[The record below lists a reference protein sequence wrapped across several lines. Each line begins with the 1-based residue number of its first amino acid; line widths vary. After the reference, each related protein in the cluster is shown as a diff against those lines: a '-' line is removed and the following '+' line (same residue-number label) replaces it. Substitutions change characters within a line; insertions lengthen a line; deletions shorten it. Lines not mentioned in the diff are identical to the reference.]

1 MTGASIWN
9 DRLSTNARAGRKDMT
24 LCDTLLGLLLFS
36 LVTVLYELD
45 RHGVGTAVTQAD
57 LLVSR
62 LMTIVAIALLLGLIV
77 FSRRR
82 IMASLVTLEQAQE
95 ARQQADELFNLTDM
109 LQSADSYE
117 DATAVLQV
125 TTQQILPDLGTALY
139 IFNQAGDQ
147 LELSKAWNLPA
158 GCEPSPTLAPD
169 NCWALKR
176 GRSHLND
183 PLHGSVCCSHHTGST
198 ITLEFPMQARG
209 SVFGLIKFIGEG
221 EEGCVRL
228 GHAERIGRAMAESI
242 SLALSNIQLRE
253 TLRNQSLRD
262 PLTGLYNR
270 GYLDETFDRLQRL
283 AERNQ
288 SHLSLVMIDLDNFKM
303 LNDTYGH
310 AKGDAVLSDVAHVIQ
325 GHLRASD
332 LACRY
337 GGEELVLILPDC
349 SLDQALVKAEQCRG
363 RIEALSGAHHAKIS
377 ASFGVATYPETSK
390 TCEAL
395 LGSADAALY
404 QAKALGRNRVEWA
417 ACPA

>member
-9 DRLSTNARAGRKDMT
+9 DRLSGSPRAGRKDMT

-45 RHGVGTAVTQAD
+45 RHGVGTTVTQDD
-57 LLVSR
+57 LLISR
-62 LMTIVAIALLLGLIV
+62 LMTIAAIVLLLGLIV

-183 PLHGSVCCSHHTGST
+183 PLHGSVCCTHHTGST

-270 GYLDETFDRLQRL
+270 GYLDETLDRLQRL
-283 AERNQ
+283 AERNH
-288 SHLSLVMIDLDNFKM
+288 SHLSLVMIDLDNFKA

-325 GHLRASD
+325 GNLRASD

-349 SLDQALVKAEQCRG
+349 SLDQALSKAEQCRG
-363 RIEALSGAHHAKIS
+363 RIEALSSLHHVPIS

-390 TCEAL
+390 SCEGL
-395 LGSADAALY
+395 MGSADAAMY